1 MSGTAPSSG
10 LPVLEVEELDIEAFP
25 RGRITRARVRLMTD
39 PLGDPVSIPVMV
51 ARGVQPGP
59 VFGVTAAV
67 HGNEVN
73 GIPVIQRLFRDL
85 DPSALAGTLVGVPV
99 VSVYAFFES
108 KRTFQEGFDLN
119 RIMPG
124 RSDGNVGQVYAHR
137 FLTRVLTEF
146 EFLIDLH
153 TASFGRINSLYVR
166 ADLRHKKTR
175 RMAMQ
180 MCPEIIVHN
189 EARDGTVRD
198 AAMDRGIP
206 AITVEV
212 GDPLRFQKA
221 MIRDSVAGVRCVLSE
236 FGMIEEPS
244 DEPENEPVICGRS
257 YWIYAQHGGLL
268 DVLPDAADAV
278 EKDQVLA
285 NVRDVYGD
293 IVATYR
299 APEAGVIV
307 GRSTNPICGTGSR
320 VVHLGI
326 PRPLADIIKH
336 K

>member
-1 MSGTAPSSG
+1 MSGPAPITT
-10 LPVLEVEELDIEAFP
+10 VTELDVESFP
-25 RGRITRARVRLMTD
+25 RGQISRARIELMTD
-39 PLGDPVSIPVMV
+39 PLGDPVSIPCLV

-85 DPSALAGTLVGVPV
+85 DPSTLAGTLVGVPV

-108 KRTFQEGFDLN
+108 KRTFREGFDLN

-124 RSDGNVGQVYAHR
+124 RPDGNVGEVYAHR
-137 FLTRVLTEF
+137 FLTRVLSRF

-198 AAMDRGIP
+198 AAMERGIP
-206 AITVEV
+206 SITVEV
-212 GDPLRFQKA
+212 GDPLRFQKRL
-221 MIRDSVAGVRCVLSE
+221 IRDSVAGLRCVLSDV
-236 FGMIEEPS
+236 GMIEEPA
-244 DEPENEPVICGRS
+244 DEPENEPTICGRS

-278 EKDQVLA
+278 DEDQVLA

-293 IVATYR
+293 TVATYR

-326 PRPLADIIKH
+326 PRPLADIVGH